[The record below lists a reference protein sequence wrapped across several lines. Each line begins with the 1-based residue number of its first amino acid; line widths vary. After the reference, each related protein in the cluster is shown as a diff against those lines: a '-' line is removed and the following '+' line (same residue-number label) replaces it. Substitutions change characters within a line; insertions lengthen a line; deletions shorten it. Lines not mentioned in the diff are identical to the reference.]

1 MAHLAG
7 AFARLVIAGRKV
19 HWDWL
24 PLVAAVLTFQSSLIY
39 WWFQWSLREQP
50 VVMAE
55 LSVRAVACLLLYM
68 LAVAV
73 LPEDSRGR
81 PNLKEHFERSNRLFF
96 GVYGALVLLTGVMP
110 HANRMLTG
118 RAWEVP
124 WANLIIITLC
134 VVAVFLRRRWLHT
147 LVIIYLLLR
156 LNQDWIGQVISD

>member
-1 MAHLAG
+1 VRGDEHQRIRVQLRANLSTAGLGNGAPRWRFCEAGDRGAKGSVGLA
-7 AFARLVIAGRKV
+7 
-19 HWDWL
+19 
-24 PLVAAVLTFQSSLIY
+24 AAPRRRSNISVFSL
-39 WWFQWSLREQP
+39 Q
-50 VVMAE
+50 
-55 LSVRAVACLLLYM
+55 

-124 WANLIIITLC
+124 WANLIITTLC
-134 VVAVFLRRRWLHT
+134 VVAVFLRRRWLHA
-147 LVIIYLLLR
+147 LVILYLLLR